1 MKKNV
6 KKKNDLNLL
15 DEYRSKIKVY
25 MSKYNLYE
33 DEINVL
39 FDNAQKDIYT
49 SNLNDISFE
58 EYMVKQFDKKVDEN
72 KAAARSRFKLFINKK
87 SELKE
92 FTRLNDDQVLLL
104 IKHVQYLIFKNEL
117 RDNQINEEFL
127 IKCSAKYRI

>member
-1 MKKNV
+1 
-6 KKKNDLNLL
+6 
-15 DEYRSKIKVY
+15 